1 MGLGILL
8 LIVIGG
14 FLYLG
19 YNSGQKNAEP
29 IIIYGTTEFEEN
41 GDSRSTKDS
50 RSENMGQDE
59 VETQRIPISKES
71 MSSRTQEK
79 SSKNTNLSVPSGE
92 SAQQESDA
100 VEVNQIDAAKKLA
113 EERPEQEKREALA
126 EMKARWESPEVA
138 QKRADSIIA
147 KIDALL
153 AAGEQEKYTF
163 AEHLN
168 SLSVEEQ
175 LSYFFDN
182 EERVNENLAKV
193 IDLTRA
199 NGASQETIRLL
210 KQFAGEIAEKAT
222 SIEGINER
230 IEQLREY
237 GFEPKF

>member
-1 MGLGILL
+1 MLRKPKYTLMGLGILL
-8 LIVIGG
+8 LMVIGG

-29 IIIYGTTEFEEN
+29 MIIYGTTEFEEN

-59 VETQRIPISKES
+59 VETQRIPISKDP

-92 SAQQESDA
+92 SAQQEPDA
-100 VEVNQIDAAKKLA
+100 VLA
-113 EERPEQEKREALA
+113 EEKPEQERRDALA
-126 EMKARWESPEVA
+126 EMEARWESPEAA

-147 KIDALL
+147 EIDALL
-153 AAGEQEKYTF
+153 AAGEQEKYAF

-182 EERVNENLAKV
+182 EKRVNENLAKV

-210 KQFAGEIAEKAT
+210 KQFAGDIAEKAT
-222 SIEGINER
+222 STEGINER